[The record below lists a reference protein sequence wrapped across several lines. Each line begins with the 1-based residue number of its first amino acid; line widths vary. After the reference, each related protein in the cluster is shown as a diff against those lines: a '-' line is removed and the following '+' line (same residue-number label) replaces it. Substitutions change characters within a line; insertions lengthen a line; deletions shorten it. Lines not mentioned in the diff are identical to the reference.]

1 MKTALEK
8 LISKLNTVKKT
19 SVNLKIGQ
27 YKLRYTEKERDKKK
41 RKEKNRSSKS
51 YGTIS
56 NSLTAMVWI
65 RVCLPRVHA
74 LQFGPTRY

>member
-27 YKLRYTEKERDKKK
+27 YKLKYTEKKRDKKK
-41 RKEKNRSSKS
+41 EKKRT
-51 YGTIS
+51 GH
-56 NSLTAMVWI
+56 
-65 RVCLPRVHA
+65 PRVMG
-74 LQFGPTRY
+74 QYQTV